1 MTAVAKNPEV
11 IYTELED
18 GAVLLNMENGFYY
31 SLDLV
36 GVEVWRRIEPANGA
50 PEIGT
55 ALTAMFDVSAER
67 ASAAVARFVN
77 ALLEERL
84 VLAAEHAAAV
94 TTGEAWAGSRTS
106 VKTRPFSD
114 PVLLK
119 HDEPLN
125 QVSLHPFDPQLP
137 LAE

>member
-18 GAVLLNMENGFYY
+18 GAVLLNMESGFYY
-31 SLDLV
+31 SLDVV
-36 GVEVWRRIEPANGA
+36 GVEVWRLIEPANGA
-50 PEIGT
+50 AEIGT
-55 ALTAMFDVSAER
+55 ALTTMFDVSAER
-67 ASAAVARFVN
+67 ATAAVARFVS

-84 VLAAEHAAAV
+84 VLPAEHASAV
-94 TTGEAWAGSRTS
+94 ASEAWGGPRTS
-106 VKTRPFSD
+106 AKTRPFSD

>member
-1 MTAVAKNPEV
+1 MTAVARNPEV

-31 SLDLV
+31 SLDVV
-36 GVEVWRRIEPANGA
+36 GVEVWRLIEPANGPA
-50 PEIGT
+50 EIGS
-55 ALTAMFDVSAER
+55 ALTTMFDVSAER
-67 ASAAVARFVN
+67 ASAAVARFVS
-77 ALLEERL
+77 ALVDERL
-84 VLAAEHAAAV
+84 ALPAEHAAVVA
-94 TTGEAWAGSRTS
+94 TSETWAGSRTP

-114 PVLLK
+114 PVLIK